1 MGIVD
6 KFTVEG
12 KKKKRWEKDTQSI
25 KRRRK
30 TNQKAQKWA
39 DLVGV
44 TLKTIEDLTL
54 ELYTKEE
61 KITNLGGWLFDKS
74 ISYFLFY

>member
-12 KKKKRWEKDTQSI
+12 NKKKRWEKDTQSI

-44 TLKTIEDLTL
+44 TLKTIEDPTL

-61 KITNLGGWLFDKS
+61 KNNQPRWLV
-74 ISYFLFY
+74 IR